1 MIPTCDLA
9 AQYHSI
15 QAEVDAAIR
24 EVLESGNFTLGPN
37 VLEFERELARFCGC
51 EYGIGVA
58 SGTDALRLAMDALDI
73 GPGDEVIT
81 TPFTFVSTA
90 AEVTRAGGTPIF
102 VDIEPR
108 TMNIDPAQVER
119 AVTPRTRALLPVHL
133 FGNPADM
140 APLMELAARCGLPV
154 VEDAAQAMGAAYQG
168 RLICSF
174 GLLSCVSFFPT
185 KLLGA
190 YGDAGMIL
198 TRDRAMAERLDVLRR
213 FGGSTRYLHERLGYN
228 SRLDE
233 LQAAVLRVKLRRL
246 GEWNA
251 RRRQIAAGYDRLLAG
266 LPLRLPSEAP
276 GAFHVYQEYTVRT
289 HQREA
294 LQAFLLDRG
303 VETAVYYP
311 LPLHLQQLYLD
322 LGLGPGS
329 FPEAE
334 RAAAEVLSLPIYPEL
349 TDEQVEEVAAA
360 VRAFHGG

>member
-1 MIPTCDLA
+1 
-9 AQYHSI
+9 
-15 QAEVDAAIR
+15 
-24 EVLESGNFTLGPN
+24 
-37 VLEFERELARFCGC
+37 
-51 EYGIGVA
+51 
-58 SGTDALRLAMDALDI
+58 
-73 GPGDEVIT
+73 
-81 TPFTFVSTA
+81 
-90 AEVTRAGGTPIF
+90 
-102 VDIEPR
+102 
-108 TMNIDPAQVER
+108 
-119 AVTPRTRALLPVHL
+119 
-133 FGNPADM
+133 
-140 APLMELAARCGLPV
+140 